1 MPPSCLCEQRV
12 DPSAGKKVDG
22 RFRGEL
28 PLLVTVE
35 LLHVEDRSSDWG
47 LFGEL
52 EWSPLDEHRRILAS
66 VPVPVVD
73 QPQV

>member
-1 MPPSCLCEQRV
+1 MEDVGLN
-12 DPSAGKKVDG
+12 SALQVMKNGPFHQWAFHAAESRLDS
-22 RFRGEL
+22 RQQD
-28 PLLVTVE
+28 
-35 LLHVEDRSSDWG
+35 VEDRSSDWG

-52 EWSPLDEHRRILAS
+52 EWSPLDEHRRMLAS